1 MSFQRSI
8 KYYRMMFLK
17 NLIEAG
23 SSGIE
28 DIMTDVLDLG
38 GLQVQRY
45 ISKNYTSQVN
55 QVLSRCFF
63 SVFSDNLGRR
73 GVSTIFP
80 LPIIHDVICI
90 SSYPVL

>member
-1 MSFQRSI
+1 
-8 KYYRMMFLK
+8 MFLK

-28 DIMTDVLDLG
+28 NIMTDVLDLG

-63 SVFSDNLGRR
+63 QYFQ
-73 GVSTIFP
+73 
-80 LPIIHDVICI
+80 
-90 SSYPVL
+90 

>member
-1 MSFQRSI
+1 
-8 KYYRMMFLK
+8 MFLK

-28 DIMTDVLDLG
+28 NIMTDVLDLG

-55 QVLSRCFF
+55 QVLSIFFF
-63 SVFSDNLGRR
+63 SVFS
-73 GVSTIFP
+73 VTIWGGGGYQLFLHFP
-80 LPIIHDVICI
+80 SYMHVICI

>member
-1 MSFQRSI
+1 
-8 KYYRMMFLK
+8 MFLK

-28 DIMTDVLDLG
+28 NIMTDVLDLG

-63 SVFSDNLGRR
+63 QCFQWQFGEEGGSNYFYTSHH
-73 GVSTIFP
+73 T
-80 LPIIHDVICI
+80 CM
-90 SSYPVL
+90 